1 MEKVLDEELWLFWMV
16 CANPTLRL
24 PLEGVP
30 PLRVPNP
37 GAPCAPLCP
46 SGTLLLFPGPIRSVL
61 VTVTGLGQEGAHAT
75 DVGGFALP
83 LLHNGRWGAQATDGK
98 RFHARTPLFVLPS
111 HIARYLSVPR
121 ERQALT
127 E

>member
-1 MEKVLDEELWLFWMV
+1 MEKVLGEELWFWMV
-16 CANPTLRL
+16 CANPALRL

-46 SGTLLLFPGPIRSVL
+46 SGTLLLFLGPIRSVL
-61 VTVTGLGQEGAHAT
+61 VTVTGLGQEGAQRAVSDRFGT
-75 DVGGFALP
+75 GGSA
-83 LLHNGRWGAQATDGK
+83 GDRRK
-98 RFHARTPLFVLPS
+98 KVSRTPLFVLPS

>member
-1 MEKVLDEELWLFWMV
+1 MEKVLGEELWFWMV

-46 SGTLLLFPGPIRSVL
+46 SGTLLLFLGPIRSVL
-61 VTVTGLGQEGAHAT
+61 VTVTGLGGRFPAAQWKKYWMRS
-75 DVGGFALP
+75 GGVPAFLLRVPAPVLLP
-83 LLHNGRWGAQATDGK
+83 LRVVCRLLRVPAPALRRLR
-98 RFHARTPLFVLPS
+98 RFNLV
-111 HIARYLSVPR
+111 
-121 ERQALT
+121 
-127 E
+127 